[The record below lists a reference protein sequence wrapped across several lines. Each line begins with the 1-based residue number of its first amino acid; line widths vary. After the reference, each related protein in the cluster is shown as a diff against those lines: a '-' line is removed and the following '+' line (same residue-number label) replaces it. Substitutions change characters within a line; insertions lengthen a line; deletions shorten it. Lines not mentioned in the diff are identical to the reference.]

1 MISLLLFLL
10 TGVTVWSNWISVSDS
25 DVSSVLTPMTDWAWS
40 FFNVLIKFAPV
51 FVVLFFLY
59 LILNWFKNHKH
70 D

>member
-10 TGVTVWSNWISVSDS
+10 TWVTVWSNWISVSDS
-25 DVSSVLTPMTDWAWS
+25 DVSSVMTPITDWAWS

-51 FVVLFFLY
+51 FVVIFFVY
-59 LILNWFKNHKH
+59 LIYNFIKKKS